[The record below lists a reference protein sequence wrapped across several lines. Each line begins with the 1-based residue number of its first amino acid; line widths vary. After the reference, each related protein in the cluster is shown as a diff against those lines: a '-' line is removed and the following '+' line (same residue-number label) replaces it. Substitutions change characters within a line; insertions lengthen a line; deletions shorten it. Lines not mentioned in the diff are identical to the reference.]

1 MNDCME
7 EVERMSLDKD
17 LQCREIYTKAVCG
30 KGRKFSQVTN
40 TVTPPHAPTSI
51 LGAWIINN
59 QYDAVKSGDSVEV
72 VGTYDINIWYSY
84 DKNTKTDVAKETVSY
99 VESVGLSY
107 LDKKH
112 RPSTAEVSAVATQ
125 EPNCVEASI
134 SSRGDSVVIRV
145 EREFKV
151 EMIAETK
158 VCVVVCANGCDD
170 FDDKQVDFDGAD
182 DGDFDDLDPDLLDDD
197 LN

>member
-1 MNDCME
+1 
-7 EVERMSLDKD
+7 MSLDKD

-30 KGRKFSQVTN
+30 RGRRFSQVSH
-40 TVTPPHAPTSI
+40 TVTPPYAPSSI

-59 QYDAVKSGDSVEV
+59 QYEAVKSGDSVEV

-84 DKNTKTDVAKETVSY
+84 DRNTKTDVAKETVSY
-99 VESVGLSY
+99 VEAVPLSF

-112 RPSTAEVSAVATQ
+112 KPASAEVAANATQ
-125 EPNCVEASI
+125 EPNCVEASV
-134 SSRGDSVVIRV
+134 SSNGSSVVIRV

-158 VCVVVCANGCDD
+158 VCVVVCPGGCGDD
-170 FDDKQVDFDGAD
+170 DDKSVDFAYGGEE
-182 DGDFDDLDPDLLDDD
+182 GDFEDLDPDMLDED
-197 LN
+197 LS

>member
-1 MNDCME
+1 
-7 EVERMSLDKD
+7 MSLDKD

-40 TVTPPHAPTSI
+40 SVTPPHAPTSI

-59 QYDAVKSGDSVEV
+59 QYDAVKSGEHVEV

-84 DKNTKTDVAKETVSY
+84 DRNTKTDVAKETVSY
-99 VESVGLSY
+99 AEVVSLHY

-112 RPSTAEVSAVATQ
+112 KPATAEVSAVATQ

-134 SSRGDSVVIRV
+134 SSLGDTVLIRV

-158 VCVVVCANGCDD
+158 VCVVVCPNGCDD
-170 FDDKQVDFDGAD
+170 FDDKQVDFDSAD
-182 DGDFDDLDPDLLDDD
+182 DGDYEDLDPDLLDEELD
-197 LN
+197 

>member
-1 MNDCME
+1 
-7 EVERMSLDKD
+7 MSLDKD

-59 QYDAVKSGDSVEV
+59 QYDAVKSGESVEV

-84 DKNTKTDVAKETVSY
+84 DRNTKTDVAKETISY
-99 VESVGLSY
+99 VEAVPLHY

-112 RPSTAEVSAVATQ
+112 KSSTAEVSAVATQ
-125 EPNCVEASI
+125 EPNCVEANI
-134 SSRGDSVVIRV
+134 SSHGDSVVIRV

-170 FDDKQVDFDGAD
+170 DDDKHVDFDHEG
-182 DGDFDDLDPDLLDDD
+182 DGDFEDLDPDLLDDE